1 MRFAGF
7 TIGQSPATPL
17 IEQGDQLRQA
27 GRRDEALSC
36 YLRAIEADPR
46 APGAHN
52 SAGLAYYEAGDAA
65 RACGCFTRAL
75 QLDTSQANIW
85 GNRALAQNALGE
97 FEAAIP
103 DATKAIELAPTD
115 HDWYSL
121 RGELLRKAGR
131 LDEALRDLTQAVTMA
146 PHKPEYCF
154 FRGRV
159 LRLLGQTADA
169 IASHRQ
175 AMRGGALALGDLAGD
190 ALNDAGICFLDANQ
204 PAEALRLF
212 DLSIPHQ
219 PNNAAFRA
227 NRGIACERLSRWR
240 EAIDAYSEAIEICP
254 KHADYYTYRG
264 DCHFELKNFQPA
276 VDDFRSAVRLDRTRV
291 KDRIALGAALHNLEQ
306 PDAALAELQAALR
319 QDPKNASALRW
330 IGAVHFA
337 RKDYDAALAWYGKS
351 IQAKPDSWAT
361 YYDRADCLAKA
372 GHHAEAVADWKRCL
386 AIDPHSSDAM
396 FSLIEACAEHKDEA
410 TPWKILS
417 ERLASAPD
425 DPLTYH
431 WLAYFHKTNH
441 RRQEAIE
448 HYTRAIELDPQSP
461 TYFAARGELFYRLDE
476 FQVAIDDY
484 TAALLLDANQCGYFN
499 GRGLALEELGKT
511 QAALEDYSR
520 AIALAPDNC
529 AGHHNRSDLYFKL
542 GKLPEALADMTRAIE
557 AHPDG
562 LNHVAARGQI
572 HLAMGQA
579 ALADADFKAAS
590 KELLEELRA
599 MQPSSKLV
607 RAVLVQA
614 NSHLFSPGLT
624 NYPGYVLFS
633 FQRELNQSPDFLL
646 QLAELMFDLK
656 GVECETEDDR
666 FVSALITDEIHRG
679 DERARLPDS
688 FTKGRTVYGSGLMFP
703 RQFLAEGH
711 LTTRVFPCLAEPGEQ
726 GRIRLVPHWAV
737 KSKDDSTAGQVA
749 NSESL

>member
-1 MRFAGF
+1 MRFPGF
-7 TIGQSPATPL
+7 TLGQSPATPL

-27 GRRDEALSC
+27 GHSEQALSC
-36 YLRAIEADPR
+36 YLRAIEADPQ

-52 SAGLAYYEAGDAA
+52 SAGMCYYEAGDSA

-75 QLDTSQANIW
+75 QLDTRQANIW
-85 GNRALAQNALGE
+85 GNRALAHNALGD

-103 DATKAIELAPTD
+103 DATKAVELAPTD
-115 HDWYSL
+115 HDWWSM
-121 RGELLRKAGR
+121 RGELLRKVGR

-159 LRLLGQTADA
+159 LRLLGQTEAA

-175 AMRGGALALGDLAGD
+175 AMRGGAQALGDLAGD
-190 ALNDAGICFLDANQ
+190 AINDAGICYLDAGQ
-204 PAEALRLF
+204 PAESLRLF
-212 DLSIPHQ
+212 ELAIPHQ
-219 PNNAAFRA
+219 PDNAAFRA

-240 EAIDAYSEAIEICP
+240 EALDAYTEAIEICP
-254 KHADYYTYRG
+254 QHADYYTYRG
-264 DCHFELKNFQPA
+264 DCHFELKNYRPA
-276 VDDFRSAVRLDRTRV
+276 ADDFRSAVRLDRTRV
-291 KDRIALGAALHNLEQ
+291 KDRVALGAALHKLDQ

-319 QDPKNASALRW
+319 QEPKNASALRW
-330 IGAVHFA
+330 IGSVHFE

-351 IQAKPDSWAT
+351 LQAQPDSWAT
-361 YYDRADCLAKA
+361 YYDRAACLAKV
-372 GHHAEAVADWKRCL
+372 GRHPDAVADWKQCL
-386 AIDPHSSDAM
+386 RVDPRSSDAM

-417 ERLASAPD
+417 ERVESAPD

-448 HYTRAIELDPQSP
+448 HYTLAIDLDPQSP
-461 TYFAARGELFYRLDE
+461 VYFAARGELRYRLDE
-476 FQVAIDDY
+476 FQAAIDDY

-499 GRGLALEELGKT
+499 GRGLALEELGKD

-529 AGHHNRSDLYFKL
+529 GGHHNRSELYFKL

-562 LNHVAARGQI
+562 LSHFAARGQI
-572 HLAMGQA
+572 HLAMGNS
-579 ALADADFKAAS
+579 ALAKADFDEAS

-599 MQPSSKLV
+599 MQATSKLV

-614 NSHLFSPGLT
+614 NSHLFAPGLT
-624 NYPGYVLFS
+624 QYPGYVLFS
-633 FQRELNQSPDFLL
+633 LERELNQSPDFLL
-646 QLAELMFDLK
+646 QLAESMFDLK
-656 GVECETEDDR
+656 GIECETADDR

-679 DERARLPDS
+679 DERARLPSS
-688 FTKGRTVYGSGLMFP
+688 FTEGHSVYGSGLMFP
-703 RQFLAEGH
+703 RQFLKDGH
-711 LTTRVFPCLAEPGEQ
+711 LTTRVFPCLAELGEQ
-726 GRIRLVPHWAV
+726 GRIRLAPHWAV
-737 KSKDDSTAGQVA
+737 KSKQEVT
-749 NSESL
+749 